1 MEKEGPPPDPR
12 FYALRS
18 ALLDGDLALAEQL
31 IRSDPGTLEARDS
44 VGETVLHWL
53 AVEDKGEL
61 VEWLRLRGA
70 QLDPKTRFGDSPLG
84 EVASLGYLELCA
96 YLVAHGADTR
106 AKNHL
111 GSTPLA
117 QAATCD
123 QLEVV
128 MYLLKQVPPN
138 ENLAGYFGPFDLE
151 LIIDPDSEVAAV
163 LQKAGLSVGDSV

>member
-1 MEKEGPPPDPR
+1 MDSPPPDPR

-18 ALLDGDLALAEQL
+18 ALLDGDLSLADEL
-31 IRSDPGTLEARDS
+31 IRSDPASLEARDG

-53 AVEDKGEL
+53 AVEDEREL
-61 VEWLRLRGA
+61 VEWLRSRGA
-70 QLDPKTRFGDSPLG
+70 QVDPRTHFGNTPLG
-84 EVASLGYLELCA
+84 EAASLGYLELCA

-117 QAATCD
+117 QAATSD

-128 MYLLKQVPPN
+128 MYLLKQV
-138 ENLAGYFGPFDLE
+138 AGGEDLSSYFGPYDLE
-151 LIIDPDSEVAAV
+151 LHVTPDSAVAGV
-163 LQKAGLSVGDSV
+163 LREAGLSVGDTA